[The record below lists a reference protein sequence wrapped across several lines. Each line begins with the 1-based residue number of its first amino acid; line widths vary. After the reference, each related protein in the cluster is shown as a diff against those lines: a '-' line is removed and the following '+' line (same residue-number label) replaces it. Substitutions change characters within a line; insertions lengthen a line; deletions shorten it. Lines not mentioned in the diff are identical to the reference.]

1 NVLRD
6 AVRRAVAHRARGSRR
21 RDVRQRADVR
31 LRRRGPAGRARAPDA
46 GRGPRHLRPPRQG
59 RVRRLTETAPSVFL
73 RLWTAAH
80 MAERVV
86 ARHLQEAGVSGEQL
100 ALLSLIA
107 TDEPITPNALGAEL
121 GVPLTTLADALRRLD
136 ARGELE
142 RSPNP
147 ADQRSHLITLSGEGR
162 RRLQGVGTPWRKAA

>member
-1 NVLRD
+1 
-6 AVRRAVAHRARGSRR
+6 
-21 RDVRQRADVR
+21 
-31 LRRRGPAGRARAPDA
+31 
-46 GRGPRHLRPPRQG
+46 
-59 RVRRLTETAPSVFL
+59 
-73 RLWTAAH
+73 

-107 TDEPITPNALGAEL
+107 TVEPITPTALAAEL

-142 RSPNP
+142 RTPNP
-147 ADQRSHLITLSGEGR
+147 ADQRSHLVSLSREGR
-162 RRLQGVGTPWRKAA
+162 ARLEAVEPQLRKAADELSAELRLPPEEVAEALDDLHGALGTASARSARGVVREP

>member
-1 NVLRD
+1 
-6 AVRRAVAHRARGSRR
+6 
-21 RDVRQRADVR
+21 
-31 LRRRGPAGRARAPDA
+31 
-46 GRGPRHLRPPRQG
+46 
-59 RVRRLTETAPSVFL
+59 
-73 RLWTAAH
+73 

-107 TDEPITPNALGAEL
+107 TVEPITPTALAAEL

-142 RSPNP
+142 REPNP
-147 ADQRSHLITLSGEGR
+147 TDQRSHLISLSGEGR
-162 RRLQGVGTPWRKAA
+162 ARLGAVEPLLRKAAAELSAELRLPSEDVSRALDDLHGALRTASARSAREALREL

>member
-1 NVLRD
+1 
-6 AVRRAVAHRARGSRR
+6 
-21 RDVRQRADVR
+21 
-31 LRRRGPAGRARAPDA
+31 
-46 GRGPRHLRPPRQG
+46 
-59 RVRRLTETAPSVFL
+59 
-73 RLWTAAH
+73 

-86 ARHLQEAGVSGEQL
+86 ARDLQEAGVSGEQL

-107 TDEPITPNALGAEL
+107 TVEPITPTALAAEL

-147 ADQRSHLITLSGEGR
+147 ADQRSYLVTLSAEGR
-162 RRLQGVGTPWRKAA
+162 SRLEAVEPPLRKAAAELSAELQLAPAEVERALDDLHGALRSSSTK

>member
-1 NVLRD
+1 
-6 AVRRAVAHRARGSRR
+6 
-21 RDVRQRADVR
+21 
-31 LRRRGPAGRARAPDA
+31 
-46 GRGPRHLRPPRQG
+46 
-59 RVRRLTETAPSVFL
+59 
-73 RLWTAAH
+73 

-107 TDEPITPNALGAEL
+107 TIEPITPTALAAEL

-147 ADQRSHLITLSGEGR
+147 ADRRSHLITLSGEGR
-162 RRLQGVGTPWRKAA
+162 ARLEAVEPQLRKAADELSAELRLPPEEVSEALDDLHGALRTASARSARGVVRES

>member
-1 NVLRD
+1 
-6 AVRRAVAHRARGSRR
+6 
-21 RDVRQRADVR
+21 
-31 LRRRGPAGRARAPDA
+31 
-46 GRGPRHLRPPRQG
+46 
-59 RVRRLTETAPSVFL
+59 
-73 RLWTAAH
+73 

-107 TDEPITPNALGAEL
+107 TVEPITPTALAAEL

-162 RRLQGVGTPWRKAA
+162 ARLEAVEPQLRKAADELSAELRLPPDEVSEALDDLHGALRTASARPARSAVRES

>member
-1 NVLRD
+1 
-6 AVRRAVAHRARGSRR
+6 
-21 RDVRQRADVR
+21 
-31 LRRRGPAGRARAPDA
+31 
-46 GRGPRHLRPPRQG
+46 
-59 RVRRLTETAPSVFL
+59 
-73 RLWTAAH
+73 

-86 ARHLQEAGVSGEQL
+86 ARHLQEAGISGEQL

-107 TDEPITPNALGAEL
+107 TVEPITPTALAAEL

-162 RRLQGVGTPWRKAA
+162 ARLEAVEPQLRNAADELSAELRLPPDEVSEALDDLHDALRTASARSAGSVVRES

>member
-1 NVLRD
+1 
-6 AVRRAVAHRARGSRR
+6 
-21 RDVRQRADVR
+21 
-31 LRRRGPAGRARAPDA
+31 
-46 GRGPRHLRPPRQG
+46 
-59 RVRRLTETAPSVFL
+59 
-73 RLWTAAH
+73 

-107 TDEPITPNALGAEL
+107 TVEPITPTALAAEL

-147 ADQRSHLITLSGEGR
+147 ADQRSHLITLSGDGR
-162 RRLQGVGTPWRKAA
+162 ARLEAVEPQLRKAADELSAELRLPPDEVSEALDDLHGALRTASARSVRSVLRES

>member
-1 NVLRD
+1 
-6 AVRRAVAHRARGSRR
+6 
-21 RDVRQRADVR
+21 
-31 LRRRGPAGRARAPDA
+31 
-46 GRGPRHLRPPRQG
+46 
-59 RVRRLTETAPSVFL
+59 
-73 RLWTAAH
+73 

-107 TDEPITPNALGAEL
+107 TVEPITPTALAADL

-147 ADQRSHLITLSGEGR
+147 ADQRSYLVTLSAEGR
-162 RRLQGVGTPWRKAA
+162 SRLEAVEPPLRKAAAELSAELQLAPAEVERALDDLHGALRSSSTK

>member
-1 NVLRD
+1 
-6 AVRRAVAHRARGSRR
+6 
-21 RDVRQRADVR
+21 
-31 LRRRGPAGRARAPDA
+31 
-46 GRGPRHLRPPRQG
+46 
-59 RVRRLTETAPSVFL
+59 
-73 RLWTAAH
+73 

-107 TDEPITPNALGAEL
+107 TVEPITPTALAAEL

-162 RRLQGVGTPWRKAA
+162 ARLEAVEPQLRKATDELSAELRLPPDEVSKALDDLHGALRAASAR

>member
-1 NVLRD
+1 
-6 AVRRAVAHRARGSRR
+6 
-21 RDVRQRADVR
+21 
-31 LRRRGPAGRARAPDA
+31 
-46 GRGPRHLRPPRQG
+46 
-59 RVRRLTETAPSVFL
+59 
-73 RLWTAAH
+73 

-86 ARHLQEAGVSGEQL
+86 ARHLQEAGVSGEHL

-107 TDEPITPNALGAEL
+107 TVEPITPTALAAEL

-147 ADQRSHLITLSGEGR
+147 ADQRSYLVTLSAEGR
-162 RRLQGVGTPWRKAA
+162 SRLEAVEPPLRKAAAELSAELQLAPAEVERALDDLHGALRSSSTK

>member
-1 NVLRD
+1 
-6 AVRRAVAHRARGSRR
+6 
-21 RDVRQRADVR
+21 
-31 LRRRGPAGRARAPDA
+31 
-46 GRGPRHLRPPRQG
+46 
-59 RVRRLTETAPSVFL
+59 
-73 RLWTAAH
+73 

-107 TDEPITPNALGAEL
+107 TVEPITPTALAAEL

-162 RRLQGVGTPWRKAA
+162 ARLEAVEPQLREAADELSAELRLPPGEVSEALDDLHGALRTASARPVRSVVRES

>member
-1 NVLRD
+1 
-6 AVRRAVAHRARGSRR
+6 
-21 RDVRQRADVR
+21 
-31 LRRRGPAGRARAPDA
+31 
-46 GRGPRHLRPPRQG
+46 
-59 RVRRLTETAPSVFL
+59 
-73 RLWTAAH
+73 

-107 TDEPITPNALGAEL
+107 TVEPITPTALAAEL

-162 RRLQGVGTPWRKAA
+162 ARLEAVEPQLRKAADELSAELRLPPDEVSKALDDLHGALRASARQARSAVRES

>member
-1 NVLRD
+1 
-6 AVRRAVAHRARGSRR
+6 
-21 RDVRQRADVR
+21 
-31 LRRRGPAGRARAPDA
+31 
-46 GRGPRHLRPPRQG
+46 
-59 RVRRLTETAPSVFL
+59 
-73 RLWTAAH
+73 

-107 TDEPITPNALGAEL
+107 TVEPITPTALAAEL

-147 ADQRSHLITLSGEGR
+147 ADQRSYLVTLSAEGR
-162 RRLQGVGTPWRKAA
+162 SRLEAVEPPLRKAAAELSAELQLAPAEVERALDDLHGALRSSSAK

>member
-1 NVLRD
+1 
-6 AVRRAVAHRARGSRR
+6 
-21 RDVRQRADVR
+21 
-31 LRRRGPAGRARAPDA
+31 
-46 GRGPRHLRPPRQG
+46 
-59 RVRRLTETAPSVFL
+59 
-73 RLWTAAH
+73 

-107 TDEPITPNALGAEL
+107 TVEPITPTALAAEL

-147 ADQRSHLITLSGEGR
+147 ADQRSYLVTLSAEGR
-162 RRLQGVGTPWRKAA
+162 SRLEAVEPPLRKAAAELSAELQLAPAEVERALDDLHGALRSSSTK

>member
-1 NVLRD
+1 
-6 AVRRAVAHRARGSRR
+6 
-21 RDVRQRADVR
+21 
-31 LRRRGPAGRARAPDA
+31 
-46 GRGPRHLRPPRQG
+46 
-59 RVRRLTETAPSVFL
+59 
-73 RLWTAAH
+73 

-107 TDEPITPNALGAEL
+107 TVEPITPTALAAEL

-162 RRLQGVGTPWRKAA
+162 ARLGAVEPQLRKAADELSAELRLPPDEVSEALDDLHGALRTASARPARGVVRESE

>member
-1 NVLRD
+1 
-6 AVRRAVAHRARGSRR
+6 
-21 RDVRQRADVR
+21 
-31 LRRRGPAGRARAPDA
+31 
-46 GRGPRHLRPPRQG
+46 
-59 RVRRLTETAPSVFL
+59 
-73 RLWTAAH
+73 

-107 TDEPITPNALGAEL
+107 TVEPITPTALAAEL

-162 RRLQGVGTPWRKAA
+162 ARLEAVEPQLRKAADELSAELRLPPDEVSEALDDLHGALRSASARPARSAVRES

>member
-1 NVLRD
+1 
-6 AVRRAVAHRARGSRR
+6 
-21 RDVRQRADVR
+21 
-31 LRRRGPAGRARAPDA
+31 
-46 GRGPRHLRPPRQG
+46 
-59 RVRRLTETAPSVFL
+59 
-73 RLWTAAH
+73 

-107 TDEPITPNALGAEL
+107 TVEPITPTALAAEL

-162 RRLQGVGTPWRKAA
+162 ARLEAVEPQLRKAADELSAELRLPPDQVSEALDDLHGALRTASARPTRGVVRES

>member
-1 NVLRD
+1 
-6 AVRRAVAHRARGSRR
+6 
-21 RDVRQRADVR
+21 
-31 LRRRGPAGRARAPDA
+31 
-46 GRGPRHLRPPRQG
+46 
-59 RVRRLTETAPSVFL
+59 
-73 RLWTAAH
+73 

-107 TDEPITPNALGAEL
+107 TVEPITPTALAAEL

-162 RRLQGVGTPWRKAA
+162 ARLEAVEPQLRKAADELSAELRLPPWRSSRASETSPGGSRSSALSAVRES